1 MKKQLYDITVML
13 VVEKLIMVCTMNHEI
28 WFSVFGF
35 SIMFVMAWKVRSKG
49 FI

>member
-28 WFSVFGF
+28 
-35 SIMFVMAWKVRSKG
+35 
-49 FI
+49 